1 MYFQTYFSKILNV
14 FLLHRSIILCTT
26 IFRTFLILQIPLRQL
41 AIWKLYSA
49 CLIFD
54 QIVSHTQIS
63 GKVSTEK
70 KKQLIVKTVLWQLV
84 LSFQPLDQV
93 ILTRITSHCRLN
105 KNCHNNPAINMSNNS
120 PIICV
125 CDSPKDILTGK
136 LQSPDVI
143 LVGYG
148 IKGYHSELVGL

>member
-1 MYFQTYFSKILNV
+1 MLQMYFQTFFSKILNV
-14 FLLHRSIILCTT
+14 FLVHRSIILCTT

-93 ILTRITSHCRLN
+93 ILTRITSHNTRRSLDFEYLYKALLFHLEKLSSILIIN
-105 KNCHNNPAINMSNNS
+105 KKIK
-120 PIICV
+120 PIRN
-125 CDSPKDILTGK
+125 
-136 LQSPDVI
+136 
-143 LVGYG
+143 
-148 IKGYHSELVGL
+148 

>member
-1 MYFQTYFSKILNV
+1 MLQMYFQTYFSKILNV

-49 CLIFD
+49 RLIFD
-54 QIVSHTQIS
+54 QIMSHTQIS

-93 ILTRITSHCRLN
+93 ILTRITSHNTRRSLDFEYLY
-105 KNCHNNPAINMSNNS
+105 KALLFHLEKLSSILIIAKKIK
-120 PIICV
+120 PIRN
-125 CDSPKDILTGK
+125 
-136 LQSPDVI
+136 
-143 LVGYG
+143 
-148 IKGYHSELVGL
+148 

>member
-1 MYFQTYFSKILNV
+1 MLQMYFQTYFSKILNV

-49 CLIFD
+49 RLIFD
-54 QIVSHTQIS
+54 QIMSHTQIS

-93 ILTRITSHCRLN
+93 ILTRITSHNTRRSLDFEYLY
-105 KNCHNNPAINMSNNS
+105 KALLFHLEKLSSILIIAKKIK
-120 PIICV
+120 PIR
-125 CDSPKDILTGK
+125 S
-136 LQSPDVI
+136 
-143 LVGYG
+143 
-148 IKGYHSELVGL
+148 